1 MRRVRMVT
9 SIVLLKVERGKV
21 NDIAEKLAG
30 MNGISEVYSVGG
42 RIDLVAIIR
51 VKSNEDL
58 ADMVTRQIVK
68 LEGIES
74 TETLIA
80 FRAYSRHDLEAMFS
94 VGFDG

>member
-1 MRRVRMVT
+1 MVT

-21 NDIAEKLAG
+21 NGVAEKLAE

-58 ADMVTRQIVK
+58 ADMVTGQMAK

-94 VGFDG
+94 VGFEG

>member
-1 MRRVRMVT
+1 MVT

-21 NDIAEKLAG
+21 NGVAEKLAE

-42 RIDLVAIIR
+42 RFDLCAIIR

-58 ADMVTRQIVK
+58 ADMVTRQMAT

-80 FRAYSRHDLEAMFS
+80 FRTYSRHDLEAMFS
-94 VGFDG
+94 VGFEG

>member
-1 MRRVRMVT
+1 MVT

-21 NDIAEKLAG
+21 NGVAEKLAG
-30 MNGISEVYSVGG
+30 MSGISEVYSVGG
-42 RIDLVAIIR
+42 RFDLVAIIR
-51 VKSNEDL
+51 VKTNEDL
-58 ADMVTRQIVK
+58 ADMVTRQMAT

-94 VGFDG
+94 VGFEG

>member
-1 MRRVRMVT
+1 MVT
-9 SIVLLKVERGKV
+9 SIVLLKVHRGKV
-21 NDIAEKLAG
+21 NNVAEKLAE
-30 MNGISEVYSVGG
+30 MSAISEVYSVGG
-42 RIDLVAIIR
+42 RFDLVAIIR

-58 ADMVTRQIVK
+58 ADMVTTQMAK

-94 VGFDG
+94 VGFES

>member
-1 MRRVRMVT
+1 MVT

-21 NDIAEKLAG
+21 NDVAEKLAG
-30 MNGISEVYSVGG
+30 TTGISEVYSVGG
-42 RIDLVAIIR
+42 RFDLVAIIR

-58 ADMVTRQIVK
+58 ADMVTKQMAT

-80 FRAYSRHDLEAMFS
+80 FRAYSRHDLEAMFA
-94 VGFDG
+94 VGFEG